1 MGQVYKDGPI
11 PQKLQTHIFPASSS
25 EKFLLRSSLEEK
37 TTQVTVLIGLIWVMC
52 LLPAQ
57 STVVKGGVKHFA
69 TVD

>member
-37 TTQVTVLIGLIWVMC
+37 TTQVTVLIWVMC
-52 LLPAQ
+52 QLTGPTSVAKWEEVHLP
-57 STVVKGGVKHFA
+57 
-69 TVD
+69 

>member
-37 TTQVTVLIGLIWVMC
+37 TTQVTVLTGLIWVMC
-52 LLPAQ
+52 QLTGPTSVAKWEEVHLP
-57 STVVKGGVKHFA
+57 
-69 TVD
+69 

>member
-52 LLPAQ
+52 
-57 STVVKGGVKHFA
+57 
-69 TVD
+69 